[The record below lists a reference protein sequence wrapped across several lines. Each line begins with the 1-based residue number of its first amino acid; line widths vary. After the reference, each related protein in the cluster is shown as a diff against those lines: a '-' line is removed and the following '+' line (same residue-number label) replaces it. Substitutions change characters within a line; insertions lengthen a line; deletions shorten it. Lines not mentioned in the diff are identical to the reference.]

1 MDTRDRKFA
10 GSVFSSGS
18 ALILAVVLTSM
29 LAIVG
34 ILFVMMARVDKVA
47 TSAIPE
53 NRELNLAVETV
64 IAGISQ
70 QLVSDIPGVAGHEY
84 YDYPDV
90 NNIWL
95 ASLEPRLNDGGTPAD
110 LTDDIYYW
118 RQVSDIT
125 GYLDPLSRDVP
136 AVVLADHVRIDPC
149 DLRADADGDG
159 IADSLW
165 IRLPD
170 MTSSKGEPIYAAVRI
185 VDNQAM
191 LNVNSGFKFDPTA
204 AEPNRIDGS
213 SQLQINLMALSWR
226 PGFTVYD
233 LLDEMDLLLSRAN
246 FGVGVADPC
255 DLRAYERDVIW
266 RYGRPNGPYTPFD
279 ISDELEMRYRYLL
292 NHTGIDTRLEAW
304 GGEFRIN
311 TFWRPVQQPVNLI
324 DWFYS
329 AYYDAGMPDPNYAYR
344 HLATTYNMDR
354 IIDPNGEMMIN
365 VNRET
370 FAPKIYDRLLR
381 SMDPVIP
388 DSITRRRFVQLT
400 VNMADFVDN
409 DVNVTTFIDPCGTYY
424 GFDGQPFI
432 NEIAWKIG
440 PSPGVTPN
448 FFALELY
455 NPFDRD
461 IDLGDYVLEFIN
473 RNDPADQYSITFP
486 FGEFIEAN
494 GYFVIVNANVF
505 SIYNDPNTPRT
516 IRVRPALRFFE
527 GWASSNLDKSRPPVV
542 TNPNLDRSKPPITED
557 GAWGSVYDMSLKRS
571 VLVPA
576 PGTMIYVD
584 NQIINDSNALPGT
597 ALAFGRDDRDWRVIY
612 QTLAL
617 DGAYGGSLGIANYR
631 HIPFYDPCYPYPK
644 HLYSFFLPN
653 PLDPRAEFITVGDI
667 PRLLTLGHGTTPNSS
682 IGRQLMAY
690 EMLET
695 STLVDQEHNVRL
707 DLQNPLH
714 RNVFQYLTVFDPNS
728 DNIDNDADGLT
739 DVADIIS
746 PEVQIPGRININTAP
761 WYVLAQL
768 PWVSPHTPNYELA
781 RTIVDHR
788 DIVGGFRSTGE
799 LNFVGIADPCSFR
812 SIDYY
817 ARTDGQVGDLL
828 GFPDLTFADDIP
840 DDFEERDVIFS
851 RISNLVSVRSDVFTA
866 YILVRIGIDGP
877 QKRIVAILDR
887 SGVNKANVS
896 LPDGKVRIVALHY
909 VPDPR

>member
-1 MDTRDRKFA
+1 METRDRKFV

-18 ALILAVVLTSM
+18 ALILTVVLTSM

-47 TSAIPE
+47 TSAISE

-64 IAGISQ
+64 IAKISQ
-70 QLVSDIPGVAGHEY
+70 ELVSDIPGVIPWQEY

-95 ASLEPRLNDGGTPAD
+95 ASLEPKLNDGGTPAD
-110 LTDDIYYW
+110 PTDDIYYW
-118 RQVSDIT
+118 RQISDIT
-125 GYLDPLSRDVP
+125 GYLGPLSRDLP
-136 AVVLADHVRIDPC
+136 ANVVADHVKIDPC

-159 IADSLW
+159 ISDSLW
-165 IRLPD
+165 IKLPD
-170 MTSSKGEPIYAAVRI
+170 MTSSKGEPIYVAVRV

-191 LNVNSGFKFDPTA
+191 LNVNIGFKFDPTA

-233 LLDEMDLLLSRAN
+233 LLDEMDLLLARAN
-246 FGVGVADPC
+246 YGVGVVDPC

-311 TFWRPVQQPVNLI
+311 TFWRPVEQPVDLI

-329 AYYDAGMPDPNYAYR
+329 AYYDAGMLDPNYAYR
-344 HLATTYNMDR
+344 HITTTYNMDR

-370 FAPKIYDRLLR
+370 FAPKIYDKLLR
-381 SMDPVIP
+381 SIYPALADPV
-388 DSITRRRFVQLT
+388 TRQRFLQLA
-400 VNMADFVDN
+400 VNMVDFVDN
-409 DVNVTTFIDPCGTYY
+409 DANVTTFIDPCGTYN
-424 GFDGQPFI
+424 GFEAQPFI

-440 PSPGVTPN
+440 PSPAVTPN

-455 NPFDRD
+455 NPFDRA
-461 IDLGDYVLEFIN
+461 IDLGNFFLEFIN
-473 RNDPADQYSITFP
+473 RNDPADQYSITR
-486 FGEFIEAN
+486 
-494 GYFVIVNANVF
+494 FV
-505 SIYNDPNTPRT
+505 IYNDPNTPRT
-516 IRVRPALRFFE
+516 IRVDPALRFFE
-527 GWASSNLDKSRPPVV
+527 GWMSS
-542 TNPNLDRSKPPITED
+542 DRSKPPVDRNPDHDRSKPAIPE
-557 GAWGSVYDMSLKRS
+557 GWGNIYDVSLLRS

-576 PGTMIYVD
+576 PGTMLYVD
-584 NQIINDSNALPGT
+584 NQIIDPNQALPGT
-597 ALAFGRDDRDWRVIY
+597 ALAYGRDDRDWRVIY

-631 HIPFYDPCYPYPK
+631 HIPFDLPSYPK

-653 PLDPRAEFITVGDI
+653 PLYPRAEFITVGDI
-667 PRLLTLGHGTTPNSS
+667 PRLLTLGHGTTPDST
-682 IGRQLMAY
+682 IGRQLMAF
-690 EMLET
+690 ELLEL

-728 DNIDNDADGLT
+728 DSIDNDADGLI
-739 DVADIIS
+739 DGADIIS

-788 DIVGGFRSTGE
+788 DIIGGFGSIGE
-799 LNFVGIADPCSFR
+799 LNFVSDPNSLR
-812 SIDYY
+812 SIGYY
-817 ARTDGQVGDLL
+817 ARTDGPQAGDLL
-828 GFPDLTFADDIP
+828 GFPDITLGDDIP

-851 RISNLVSVRSDVFTA
+851 RISNLVTVRSDVFTA
-866 YILVRIGIDGP
+866 YILVRIGADGP
-877 QKRIVAILDR
+877 QKRVVAKLDR
-887 SGVNKANVS
+887 SGVNKTNVS